1 MSRFLS
7 PGEYL
12 PHDAPM
18 LLLEEVIHVTDETA
32 ACGVTVAP
40 GGVLTPF
47 LDPQGHLP
55 GWFALELMAQTVGV
69 WSGWH
74 RHQQGQG
81 AISLGM
87 VLGARELICA
97 AGVLPAGKS
106 LAIHVRL
113 LMQDDRFGSF
123 ECSIV
128 AGDETLATGRVN
140 TFQPTA
146 EELNTLFQQGASA

>member
-1 MSRFLS
+1 MSHYLS

-18 LLLEEVIHVTDETA
+18 LLLEEVVRVGEDTA
-32 ACGVTVAP
+32 VCCVTVAS
-40 GGVLTPF
+40 G
-47 LDPQGHLP
+47 
-55 GWFALELMAQTVGV
+55 GV

-87 VLGARELICA
+87 VLGARELICT
-97 AGVLPAGKS
+97 AGVLPAGKTVS
-106 LAIHVRL
+106 INVKL

-123 ECSIV
+123 ECAIT
-128 AGDETLATGRVN
+128 ADEETLATGRVN
-140 TFQPTA
+140 TFQPSA
-146 EELNTLFQQGASA
+146 EELHSLFQQGASA